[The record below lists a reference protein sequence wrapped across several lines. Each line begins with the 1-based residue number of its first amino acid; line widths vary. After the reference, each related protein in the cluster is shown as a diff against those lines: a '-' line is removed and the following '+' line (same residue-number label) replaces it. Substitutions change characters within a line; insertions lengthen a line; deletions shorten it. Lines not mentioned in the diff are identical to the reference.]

1 MGLNFLPAAD
11 YWPIKSAQ
19 KKRDDFQSE
28 DTPIADTERNM
39 RPKVLIIDDDEA
51 IVEAVR
57 YNLQKAGYRVI
68 SHTKSLGTMATIM
81 DERPD
86 LILLDIKMPLLDGP
100 MLCRLVQKN
109 QMLSK
114 TPILLYSSLNEKQ
127 LSRSA
132 AECRVQDYIHK
143 SSGMMQ
149 VVKKV
154 SKFLSHE

>member
-1 MGLNFLPAAD
+1 MELNFSLAAKE
-11 YWPIKSAQ
+11 IN
-19 KKRDDFQSE
+19 R
-28 DTPIADTERNM
+28 RH
-39 RPKVLIIDDDEA
+39 KVLIIDDDEA

-57 YNLQKAGYRVI
+57 YNLQKAGYRVV
-68 SHTKSLGTMATIM
+68 SHTKSLGTMSTIM

-127 LSRSA
+127 LSKSA
-132 AECRVQDYIHK
+132 AECKVQDYINK
-143 SSGMMQ
+143 SSGMTQ
-149 VVKKV
+149 VIKKV
-154 SKFLSHE
+154 TKFLSPE